1 MSDKPQRAPARSQG
15 GRNFVGS
22 LVGGDPAAAGRAL
35 AEALGR
41 CYVAAMPGGCDLEF
55 RILGPVEISNG
66 AGVLRL
72 GGPKQ
77 RALLAD
83 LILNAGNTVSVAR
96 LIDDLWGDDPPP
108 TAEHTVAAYLSRIRR
123 ILRDGS
129 AHEVL
134 VTKSPGYLLDVGRDR
149 VDAFRFEQLMA
160 EAAAAAGRGDDHKAA
175 AVLRGALGL
184 WRGNALADVAE
195 TPFARDAARRLAGQR
210 LLALE
215 RRIDADLRLGRAQDV
230 TAELEALAVAY
241 PYHERFHGQLMQA
254 LYRSGRQTE
263 ALAAFRRARG
273 LLADEL
279 GIEPGPELR
288 ELEQAILH
296 HDPELG
302 GHPAAHPRASTQQ
315 GSPSG
320 AQPPRALSSR
330 RGPRRRRALI
340 AAGLAL
346 VVAATG
352 ALAALR
358 HPEPGARVP
367 TLAVHANAVI
377 FVDPARTALL
387 GQTGTAGRPAGV
399 AAGFGRLWVTDPAN
413 GRVLVLDPAT
423 FRIEDQILLGRDPTG
438 VAASGNGIWVT
449 DPGSGTVSEIN
460 PGSDT
465 VVATVT
471 VPVSPSAIA
480 AGAGGLW
487 VADTSDGALT
497 RIDPERA
504 AVAGVTNVGQPITDV
519 TVGAGSVWVISASSG
534 QLIGIGSRSGRVTQ
548 TVPVGDGAA
557 AVRVV
562 NGAVWVANPS
572 NGGLSRFDPGTGQVR
587 QLAVPDPTGLA
598 VAAGALWVA
607 SGTPAALRRVDPAT
621 GTITAAAALANP
633 AAAMAG
639 AGRTLTLVT
648 AASAAS
654 HQGGTLRVVA
664 GASVD
669 SIDPGAAYS
678 ANDWQ
683 LLSMIYDGLL
693 TYSRSPYPGSAALV
707 PDLATALPLVQD
719 GGRTFTFTLRR
730 GVRYSSGIAVRP
742 EDFRR
747 ALERQYQAGTGL
759 AALGVPL
766 AGAQRCGP
774 RHTGCDLSSGVTV
787 DDAAWTVSYHLSAPD
802 PAFLYQ
808 LALPFGAA
816 VPSGTPGIGPG
827 TPAVPATG
835 PYLIASYSLGRQV
848 LLARNPR
855 FHPWSATAQPAGFP
869 ARISIRLGLAAAQEA
884 AAVAAGRADIML
896 DSPPAGVLGSLR
908 RRVPQQMHTYG
919 LGETQAMFLNT
930 RLAPFNRADVRRALD
945 LAVDRARLARLA
957 GGPELARPTC
967 QILPPGFPG
976 YYPYCTATIN
986 PGPAGLWHG
995 AALSQARALIAASG
1009 TSGARVTVSTVAHD
1023 PFKLAAGSYFVRLL
1037 DTLGYRAR
1045 LRAYPDDQAYYQQA
1059 GLRRAHSQLGFFGW
1073 AADYPAGSAFFQP
1086 LFSCAAYQPSRPFN
1100 MNPAGF
1106 CDRQIDS
1113 QIASATALQTTNA
1126 AAANRAWQHIDSQI
1140 MRHSPWIPLVNP
1152 LGIDLV
1158 SARVGNYQRIPAFGV
1173 PLDQL
1178 WIKN

>member
-1 MSDKPQRAPARSQG
+1 MWG
-15 GRNFVGS
+15 G
-22 LVGGDPAAAGRAL
+22 
-35 AEALGR
+35 
-41 CYVAAMPGGCDLEF
+41 YDLEF
-55 RILGPVEISNG
+55 RILGPVEVSNG
-66 AGVLRL
+66 AGTLRL

-83 LILNAGNTVSVAR
+83 LVLNAGSTLSTAR

-108 TAEHTVAAYLSRIRR
+108 TAEHTVKAYLSRIRR

-129 AHEVL
+129 AREVL
-134 VTKSPGYLLDVGRDR
+134 LTRSPGYLLDVGRDR
-149 VDAFRFEQLMA
+149 VDAFRFEQLVA
-160 EAAAAAGRGDDHKAA
+160 EAAAAAERGDDNKAA
-175 AVLRGALGL
+175 AVLHDALGL
-184 WRGNALADVAE
+184 WRGNAFADIE
-195 TPFARDAARRLAGQR
+195 GMPFAHDAAQRLAERR

-215 RRIDADLRLGRAQDV
+215 RRIDAELRLGRAQDV

-241 PYHERFHGQLMQA
+241 PYQERFHGQLMLA

-288 ELEQAILH
+288 TLEQAILR

-302 GHPAAHPRASTQQ
+302 GDRVAQPNASTQP
-315 GSPSG
+315 GTPPG
-320 AQPPRALSSR
+320 TQPPPALPSR

-340 AAGLAL
+340 AAGVAL
-346 VVAATG
+346 VVAAT

-358 HPEPGARVP
+358 HPAPGRRVAA
-367 TLAVHANAVI
+367 LGVDANTVA
-377 FVDPARTALL
+377 FVDPVRTALL
-387 GQTGTAGRPAGV
+387 GQTGTGGRPAGV

-413 GRVLVLDPAT
+413 GRVLVLNPAT
-423 FRIEDQILLGRDPTG
+423 FRIEDQIHLGRDPTG
-438 VAASGNGIWVT
+438 VIASGSGVWVS

-460 PGSDT
+460 PGSGT
-465 VVATVT
+465 VVATVA

-504 AVAGVTNVGQPITDV
+504 SVAGVINVGQPITDV
-519 TVGAGSVWVISASSG
+519 TVGAGSVWVTSASSG
-534 QLIGIGSRSGRVTQ
+534 QLIGIDSRSGRVTE
-548 TVPVGDGAA
+548 TVPIGQGAA
-557 AVRVV
+557 SVRVA

-572 NGGLSRFDPGTGQVR
+572 DDGLARFDPSTGQVR
-587 QLAVPDPTGLA
+587 RLAVPAPTGLA

-607 SGTPAALRRVDPAT
+607 SGAPAALRRVGPAT
-621 GTITAAAALANP
+621 GTITTATALANP

-639 AGRTLTLVT
+639 AGRTLALVT
-648 AASAAS
+648 HASAAS

-664 GASVD
+664 GAGVD

-683 LLSMIYDGLL
+683 LLSMSYDGLL
-693 TYSRSPYPGSAALV
+693 TYARNPYLGSAELV
-707 PDLATALPLVQD
+707 PDLATRLPLVQD
-719 GGRTFTFTLRR
+719 AGRTFTFKLRR
-730 GVRYSSGIAVRP
+730 GVRYSNGIAVRP

-766 AGAQRCGP
+766 AGAQRCRP
-774 RHTGCDLSSGVTV
+774 RPAVCDLSSGVTV
-787 DDAAWTVSYHLSAPD
+787 DDAAWTVTYHLSAPD

-827 TPAVPATG
+827 APALPATG
-835 PYLIASYSLGRQV
+835 PYRIASYSPGRRV

-855 FHPWSATAQPAGFP
+855 FRPWSATAQPAGFP
-869 ARISIRLGLAAAQEA
+869 AQISIRLSLPAAEEA

-896 DSPPAGVLGSLR
+896 DTPPAGTLDSLR
-908 RRVPQQMHTYG
+908 RRVPQQMHTYP
-919 LGETQAMFLNT
+919 LGETEAMFLNT
-930 RLAPFNRADVRRALD
+930 RLAPFNRAGVRQALD
-945 LAVDRARLARLA
+945 LAVDRARLVQLA

-976 YYPYCTATIN
+976 YYPYCAATIN
-986 PGPAGLWHG
+986 PGPAGLWRG
-995 AALSQARALIAASG
+995 AALRQARALIAASG
-1009 TSGARVTVSTVAHD
+1009 TSGARVTVSTVAND
-1023 PFKLAAGSYFVRLL
+1023 PFKLAAGRYFVGLL

-1045 LRAYPDDQAYYQQA
+1045 IRTYPDDHAYYQRA
-1059 GLRRAHSQLGFFGW
+1059 GLRSAHSQLGFFGW

-1086 LFSCAAYQPSRPFN
+1086 LFSCAAYQPSKPFN

-1113 QIASATALQTTNA
+1113 QIARATTLQTPNG
-1126 AAANRAWQHIDSQI
+1126 AAANRAWQHADSEI
-1140 MRHSPWIPLVNP
+1140 MRHTPWIPLVNP
-1152 LGIDLV
+1152 LGIDLM
-1158 SARVGNYQRIPAFGV
+1158 SARVGNYQRTPAFGV